1 MTLTSITKVENSSRL
16 LVTILLLMVVIYV
29 AIMAP
34 LFDQNKQLQDDIN
47 IENELSL
54 YLDKAQQQLSIASQY
69 PVISLEQANQI
80 IGDTFQ
86 AQGVTL
92 DSLNINNETSIT
104 NIKIIP
110 FSQLLEALQQL
121 KDQHG
126 VVVTKAIIEIAEP
139 GLVSAQ
145 LTFSN
150 PSR

>member
-1 MTLTSITKVENSSRL
+1 MTLTSITKVENSARL
-16 LVTILLLMVVIYV
+16 LVTILLLMMVIYV

-34 LFDQNKQLQDDIN
+34 LFDQNKQLQDDIK

-54 YLDKAQQQLSIASQY
+54 YLDTAQQQLSIASQY

-110 FSQLLEALQQL
+110 FSQLLETLQQL

>member
-1 MTLTSITKVENSSRL
+1 MTLTSITKVENSARL
-16 LVTILLLMVVIYV
+16 LVTILLVMVVIYL
-29 AIMAP
+29 AIMTP

-104 NIKIIP
+104 NIKIIA
-110 FSQLLEALQQL
+110 FSQLLETLQKI

-126 VVVTKAIIEIAEP
+126 VVVTKAIIEIVET

>member
-1 MTLTSITKVENSSRL
+1 MTLTSITKVENSARL
-16 LVTILLLMVVIYV
+16 LVTILLVMVVIYL
-29 AIMAP
+29 AIMTP

-54 YLDKAQQQLSIASQY
+54 YLDKAQQQLSIASRY

-80 IGDTFQ
+80 IGDTFK

-110 FSQLLEALQQL
+110 FSQLLETLQQL

-126 VVVTKAIIEIAEP
+126 VVVTKAIIEIVEP

>member
-16 LVTILLLMVVIYV
+16 LVAILLLMVVIYL
-29 AIMAP
+29 AIMTP
-34 LFDQNKQLQDDIN
+34 LFDQNKQLQDDIK

-54 YLDKAQQQLSIASQY
+54 YLDTAQQELSITSQY

-86 AQGVTL
+86 TQGVTL
-92 DSLNINNETSIT
+92 DSLNIKNKTSIT
-104 NIKIIP
+104 NIKVIP

-126 VVVTKAIIEIAEP
+126 VVVTKAIIEIVEP

-150 PSR
+150 LSK

>member
-1 MTLTSITKVENSSRL
+1 MTLSSIAKVENSARL
-16 LVTILLLMVVIYV
+16 LVTILLVMVVIYL
-29 AIMAP
+29 AIMTP
-34 LFDQNKQLQDDIN
+34 LFDQNKQLQDDIK

-54 YLDKAQQQLSIASQY
+54 YLDTAQQQLSIASQY

-110 FSQLLEALQQL
+110 FSQLLETLQQL

-126 VVVTKAIIEIAEP
+126 VVVTKAIIEIVEP

>member
-1 MTLTSITKVENSSRL
+1 MTLSGITKVENSARL
-16 LVTILLLMVVIYV
+16 LVTILLLIVVVYL
-29 AIMAP
+29 AIMTP

-54 YLDKAQQQLSIASQY
+54 YLDAAQQQLSIASQY

-110 FSQLLEALQQL
+110 FSQLLETLQQL

-126 VVVTKAIIEIAEP
+126 VVVTKAIIEIVEP

>member
-1 MTLTSITKVENSSRL
+1 MTLTSITKVENSARL
-16 LVTILLLMVVIYV
+16 LVTILLLMVVIYL
-29 AIMAP
+29 AIMTP
-34 LFDQNKQLQDDIN
+34 LFDQNKQLQDDIK

-54 YLDKAQQQLSIASQY
+54 YLDTAQQELSIALQY

-80 IGDTFQ
+80 IGDTFK

-92 DSLNINNETSIT
+92 DSLNINNKTSIT

-110 FSQLLEALQQL
+110 FSQLLETLQQL
-121 KDQHG
+121 KDQHS
-126 VVVTKAIIEIAEP
+126 VVVTKAIIEIVEP

>member
-1 MTLTSITKVENSSRL
+1 MTLTSITKVENSARL
-16 LVTILLLMVVIYV
+16 LVTILLLMVVIYL
-29 AIMAP
+29 AIMTP
-34 LFDQNKQLQDDIN
+34 LFNQNKQLEDDIK

-54 YLDKAQQQLSIASQY
+54 YLDTAQQELSIASQY

-110 FSQLLEALQQL
+110 FSQLLETLQQL
-121 KDQHG
+121 KDQYG
-126 VVVTKAIIEIAEP
+126 VVVTKAIIEIVEP

>member
-1 MTLTSITKVENSSRL
+1 MTLTSITKVENSARL
-16 LVTILLLMVVIYV
+16 LVTILLLMVVIYL
-29 AIMAP
+29 AIMTP
-34 LFDQNKQLQDDIN
+34 LFDQNKQLQDDIK

-54 YLDKAQQQLSIASQY
+54 YLDIAQQQLSIASQY

-110 FSQLLEALQQL
+110 FSQLLETLQQL

>member
-1 MTLTSITKVENSSRL
+1 MILTSITKVENSSRF
-16 LVTILLLMVVIYV
+16 LVIMLLLIVLIYV
-29 AIMAP
+29 TIMAP
-34 LFDQNKQLQDDIN
+34 LFDQNSQLQEDIK

-54 YLDKAQQQLSIASQY
+54 YLDTAQQELSITSQY

-86 AQGVTL
+86 TQGVTL
-92 DSLNINNETSIT
+92 DSLNIKNKTSIT
-104 NIKIIP
+104 NIKVIP

-126 VVVTKAIIEIAEP
+126 VVVTKAIIEIVEP

-150 PSR
+150 LSK

>member
-1 MTLTSITKVENSSRL
+1 MTLTSIAKVENSARL
-16 LVTILLLMVVIYV
+16 LVTILLVMVVIYL
-29 AIMAP
+29 AIMTP
-34 LFDQNKQLQDDIN
+34 LFDKNKQLQDDIN

-110 FSQLLEALQQL
+110 FSQLLETLQQL

>member
-1 MTLTSITKVENSSRL
+1 MTLTSITKVENSARL
-16 LVTILLLMVVIYV
+16 LVTILLVMVVIYL
-29 AIMAP
+29 AIMSP
-34 LFDQNKQLQDDIN
+34 LFDQNKQLQDDIK

-54 YLDKAQQQLSIASQY
+54 YLDTAQQQLSIASQY

-110 FSQLLEALQQL
+110 FSQLLETLQQL

-126 VVVTKAIIEIAEP
+126 VVVTKAIIEIVEP

>member
-1 MTLTSITKVENSSRL
+1 MTLTSITKVENSARL
-16 LVTILLLMVVIYV
+16 LVTILLLMVVIYL
-29 AIMAP
+29 AIMTP
-34 LFDQNKQLQDDIN
+34 LFDQNKQLQDDIK

-54 YLDKAQQQLSIASQY
+54 YLDTAQQQLSIASQY

-80 IGDTFQ
+80 IGDTFK
-86 AQGVTL
+86 AQGVKL
-92 DSLNINNETSIT
+92 DSLNINNKTSIT

-110 FSQLLEALQQL
+110 FSQLLETLQQL

-126 VVVTKAIIEIAEP
+126 VVVTKAIIEIVEP

>member
-1 MTLTSITKVENSSRL
+1 MTLTSITKVENSARL
-16 LVTILLLMVVIYV
+16 LVTILLVMVVIYL
-29 AIMAP
+29 AIMTP
-34 LFDQNKQLQDDIN
+34 LFNQNKRLQDDIK

-54 YLDKAQQQLSIASQY
+54 YLDTAQQQLSIASQY

-110 FSQLLEALQQL
+110 FSQLLETLQQL

-126 VVVTKAIIEIAEP
+126 VVVTKAIIEIVEP

>member
-1 MTLTSITKVENSSRL
+1 MTLSSIAKVENSARL
-16 LVTILLLMVVIYV
+16 LVTILLVMVVIYL
-29 AIMAP
+29 AIMTP
-34 LFDQNKQLQDDIN
+34 LFDQNKQLQHDIN

-110 FSQLLEALQQL
+110 FSQLLETLQQL

>member
-1 MTLTSITKVENSSRL
+1 MTLTSITKVENSAKL
-16 LVTILLLMVVIYV
+16 LVTILLVMVVIYL
-29 AIMAP
+29 AIMTP
-34 LFDQNKQLQDDIN
+34 LFNQNKQLQDDIK

-54 YLDKAQQQLSIASQY
+54 YLDTAQQQLSIASQY

-80 IGDTFQ
+80 IGDTFK

-110 FSQLLEALQQL
+110 FTQLLETLQQL

-126 VVVTKAIIEIAEP
+126 VVVTKAIIEIVEP

>member
-1 MTLTSITKVENSSRL
+1 MTLSGITKVENSARL
-16 LVTILLLMVVIYV
+16 LVTILLLMVVIYL

-34 LFDQNKQLQDDIN
+34 LFDQNKELQEDIK

-54 YLDKAQQQLSIASQY
+54 YLDTAQQELSIASQY

-86 AQGVTL
+86 SQGVTL

-110 FSQLLEALQQL
+110 FSKLLEALQKL

-126 VVVTKAIIEIAEP
+126 VVVTKAIIEVVEP
-139 GLVSAQ
+139 GQVSAQ

-150 PSR
+150 LTK

>member
-1 MTLTSITKVENSSRL
+1 MTLTSITKVENSARL
-16 LVTILLLMVVIYV
+16 LVTILLVMVVIYL
-29 AIMAP
+29 AIMTP
-34 LFDQNKQLQDDIN
+34 LFDKNKQLQDDIN

-69 PVISLEQANQI
+69 PVISLEQANQK

-110 FSQLLEALQQL
+110 FSQLLETLQQL

>member
-1 MTLTSITKVENSSRL
+1 MTLTSITKVENSARL
-16 LVTILLLMVVIYV
+16 LVTILLLMVVIYL
-29 AIMAP
+29 AIMTP
-34 LFDQNKQLQDDIN
+34 LFNQNKQLEDDIK

-54 YLDKAQQQLSIASQY
+54 YLDTAQQELSIASQY

-80 IGDTFQ
+80 IGDTFK

-110 FSQLLEALQQL
+110 FSQLLETLQQL

-126 VVVTKAIIEIAEP
+126 VVVTKAIIEIVEP

>member
-1 MTLTSITKVENSSRL
+1 MTLTSITKVENSARL
-16 LVTILLLMVVIYV
+16 LVTILLVMVVIYL
-29 AIMAP
+29 AIMTP

-54 YLDKAQQQLSIASQY
+54 YLDTAQQQLSIASQY

-110 FSQLLEALQQL
+110 FSQLLETLQQL

-126 VVVTKAIIEIAEP
+126 VVVTKAIIEIVEP

>member
-1 MTLTSITKVENSSRL
+1 MTLSSIAKVENSVRL
-16 LVTILLLMVVIYV
+16 LVTILLVMVVIYL
-29 AIMAP
+29 AILTP
-34 LFDQNKQLQDDIN
+34 LFDQNKQLQDDIK
-47 IENELSL
+47 IENKLSL
-54 YLDKAQQQLSIASQY
+54 YLDIAQQQLSIASQY

-110 FSQLLEALQQL
+110 FSQLLETLQQL

-126 VVVTKAIIEIAEP
+126 VVVTKAIIEIVEP

>member
-1 MTLTSITKVENSSRL
+1 MTLTSITKVENSARL
-16 LVTILLLMVVIYV
+16 LVTILLVMVVIYL
-29 AIMAP
+29 AIMTP
-34 LFDQNKQLQDDIN
+34 LFDQNKQLQDDIK

-54 YLDKAQQQLSIASQY
+54 YLDTAQQQLSIASQY

-80 IGDTFQ
+80 IGDTFK

-110 FSQLLEALQQL
+110 FSQLLETLQQL

-126 VVVTKAIIEIAEP
+126 VVVTKAIIEIVEP

>member
-1 MTLTSITKVENSSRL
+1 MTLTSITKVENSARL
-16 LVTILLLMVVIYV
+16 LVTILLLMVVIYL
-29 AIMAP
+29 AIMTP
-34 LFDQNKQLQDDIN
+34 LFDQNKQLQDDIK

-54 YLDKAQQQLSIASQY
+54 YLDTAQQQLSIASQY

-80 IGDTFQ
+80 IGDTFK

-110 FSQLLEALQQL
+110 FSQLLETLQQL

-126 VVVTKAIIEIAEP
+126 VVVTKAIIEIVEP